1 MKWKQCGTGI
11 RTDSEI
17 NRINFIIQ
25 GKKTFTSTAS
35 WLPTR
40 MSRPFNG
47 EKQSFQQMMLRELNI
62 HIQRMK
68 SDPYVIPYTKINST
82 WIEGQTVRGK
92 TIKLLEESIWLSDFI
107 AMQSK
112 PQATKKW
119 IKLHHKL
126 NILVQRTPSREW
138 KHNMAEIICKIYTSV
153 KHLEYNY
160 LCRYISYNSTRTEI

>member
-1 MKWKQCGTGI
+1 
-11 RTDSEI
+11 
-17 NRINFIIQ
+17 
-25 GKKTFTSTAS
+25 
-35 WLPTR
+35 
-40 MSRPFNG
+40 
-47 EKQSFQQMMLRELNI
+47 
-62 HIQRMK
+62 MK

-82 WIEGQTVRGK
+82 WIEGQTIRGK

-153 KHLEYNY
+153 KHLEIT
-160 LCRYISYNSTRTEI
+160 ISVDISPIIQQGQKYKPAKVTR